1 MTIARDV
8 ATRICRKTFG
18 RKALCVGLLAAGVV
32 WLASPA
38 EARVPAFNAACPG
51 RINVQAERGDVFING
66 QPARVKRIN
75 EGFYEARAGGIVVSI
90 ATAPDGR
97 TSVSYKMRGADGVC
111 LVRGTHMPPPPPMQ
125 GGPIPGGP
133 GFPGGP
139 IPGAPVAPGPIER
152 MAAICR
158 GEAAAQ
164 FRIRPVDV
172 RTSLPIPDGRRF
184 VVQGSFRD
192 PAGRQA
198 VFACRFDRNG
208 QLISIR

>member
-8 ATRICRKTFG
+8 ATRIFRKTLG
-18 RKALCVGLLAAGVV
+18 RKALCVGALAAGVV

-38 EARVPAFNAACPG
+38 EARMPAFNAACPG

-75 EGFYEARAGGIVVSI
+75 EGYYEARAGGIAVSI

-97 TSVSYKMRGADGVC
+97 TSVSYRMRGADGVC
-111 LVRGTHMPPPPPMQ
+111 LVRGTQMQPPPPMQ
-125 GGPIPGGP
+125 GGPMPGRPGMPGDRGP
-133 GFPGGP
+133 MDK
-139 IPGAPVAPGPIER
+139 

-164 FRIRPVDV
+164 FRVRPVDV
-172 RTSLPIPDGRRF
+172 MTSLPVRDGRRF

-192 PAGRQA
+192 RRGQQA
-198 VFACRFDRNG
+198 VFACRFDGNG
-208 QLISIR
+208 RLISVR